1 VTSTRRIRLPRLDL
15 RGRWRAQRAA
25 AEAAAHFVPTDP
37 RAALRGELDPDLL
50 AIRRLLRPFG
60 RRLWLR
66 RIVRRA
72 WLVVAAS
79 VVAEVLLWGLA
90 RLMPLEAAPTVA
102 VAIPMLAVLVLLGL
116 AIASRPSLG
125 EAAIAVDREAGLG
138 DRVASALALA
148 VAFPEVAGPP
158 AVDPDQIAD
167 REGAERAAFVLRQ
180 RRDTLS
186 ALRTTAPGLFRPRL
200 SRRPAAVA
208 LVALIVLAPVA
219 LLPNPQN
226 AAIAQ
231 AKAVREE
238 AVAQAKR
245 IDKLADELAKQGKDA
260 NDPRTRLAQELRDL
274 AKQLREHPD
283 QLDANLAKLG
293 SIEAALQAQLDPANE
308 QRAAALSALSRGL
321 SRAATGKSDAN
332 PSGDP
337 KAAAEDLKNAAKQLD
352 QLTPDQRKELAK
364 QLTELGGAASHAGS
378 AASQALTDAAQSLAQ
393 GDTTHAQDALNRLA
407 DALGAASDRV
417 ATNRDLTSAA
427 NQLQDARRDLANAGQ
442 QGTGQQGSG
451 QQGTGQQ
458 GTGQQGTGQQGSGQQ
473 GSGQQGSG
481 QQGSGQQG
489 TGQQGSG
496 QGSGQQGSGQ
506 GAGQQGSGQGAG
518 QGQSGQGS
526 GQGQGAGQGSIG
538 GGGSNASY
546 LGSGFGGVSHLGG
559 PTNPNRPSQLGG
571 DLSKIFA
578 PFDRL
583 GQPGDPSYVS
593 GTGGDGQVTQG
604 YQQGAGVD
612 PGSYVSYQRVYAQF
626 EQFAMTTLDRG
637 YLPLSVRDFVR
648 DYFSSLDP
656 NQ

>member
-1 VTSTRRIRLPRLDL
+1 MFIPI
-15 RGRWRAQRAA
+15 
-25 AEAAAHFVPTDP
+25 DP
-37 RAALRGELDPDLL
+37 RAVLAGDLDPDLL

-72 WLVVAAS
+72 WLVVAI
-79 VVAEVLLWGLA
+79 VVLSELALWALA
-90 RLMPLEAAPTVA
+90 RLIPLEAAPTVA
-102 VAIPMLAVLVLLGL
+102 IAIPMLGALILLGL
-116 AIASRPSLG
+116 ALASRPSVG

-138 DRVASALALA
+138 DRAASALALA
-148 VAFPEVAGPP
+148 VAFPELAGGSTGGP
-158 AVDPDQIAD
+158 APSEDGQA
-167 REGAERAAFVLRQ
+167 AERAAFVLRQ

-186 ALRTTAPGLFRPRL
+186 ALRVTPPVLFRPRL

-208 LVALIVLAPVA
+208 LVALIALAPIA
-219 LLPNPQN
+219 LLPNPQD

-238 AVAQAKR
+238 AVAQAQR

-260 NDPRTRLAQELRDL
+260 NDPRTRLSQELKDL

-337 KAAAEDLKNAAKQLD
+337 KAAADDLKNAAKQLD
-352 QLTPDQRKELAK
+352 QMTPDQQKELAK
-364 QLTELGGAASHAGS
+364 QLTELGGAASQAGS

-393 GDTTHAQDALNRLA
+393 GDTTNAKDALNRLA
-407 DALGAASDRV
+407 DALGAASDRI

-427 NQLQDARRDLANAGQ
+427 NQLQDAGRSLANA
-442 QGTGQQGSG
+442 
-451 QQGTGQQ
+451 GQQ

-489 TGQQGSG
+489 SGQQGSG
-496 QGSGQQGSGQ
+496 QQGSGQQGSGQQGSGQ
-506 GAGQQGSGQGAG
+506 GASQGQGA
-518 QGQSGQGS
+518 GQGS
-526 GQGQGAGQGSIG
+526 GQGQGQGQGSIG

-546 LGSGFGGVSHLGG
+546 LGSGFGGTTNLGG
-559 PTNPNRPSQLGG
+559 PSNPNRPSQLGG

-604 YQQGAGVD
+604 NQQGAGID
-612 PGSYVSYQRVYAQF
+612 PGSYVSYQQVYAQF
-626 EQFAMTTLDRG
+626 QQFAMTTLDRG
-637 YLPLSVRDFVR
+637 YLPLSVRDFVK

-656 NQ
+656 SQ